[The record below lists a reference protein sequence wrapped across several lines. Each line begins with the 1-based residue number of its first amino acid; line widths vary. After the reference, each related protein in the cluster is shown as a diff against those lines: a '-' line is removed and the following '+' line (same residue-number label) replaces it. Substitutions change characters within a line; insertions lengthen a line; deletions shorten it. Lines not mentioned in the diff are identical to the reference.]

1 MKKLGHILLIL
12 AIAINSWAQNTAE
25 TPSTL
30 DDADI
35 IPAPEVEVSKPYVEP
50 EPIPEPTP
58 TSTPVPTPTP
68 SPTPETVLKTVDLP
82 HDKVQDDIAKEHDL
96 WDPDFLLQVE
106 ERKEEADDPTKSY
119 FERSY
124 LGISRRV
131 VRLANSVD
139 SIFGDQRAVDEYD
152 GSTLRITQN
161 ALLSESG
168 FSTQDLQLSLNLQ
181 LPNLHDLEKR
191 AKAAI
196 TSDSVDEG
204 ESQEQV
210 SEEFKKQNPWEFRHE
225 SGVRTRWPASYFTQV
240 RARRNYLTMAV
251 VHHLLLQL
259 GWDSE
264 TEWEQKTSLSS
275 DYAINRDFLFRFLNE
290 ANWAMTNHLFGTIHG
305 PSVIQKIDDSSA
317 ISYDA
322 RFTTKFEGDDWYINN
337 YTLGSTYRKAFWG
350 RRFFFELK
358 PEMSWPKWDRHGFN
372 WNIYMSFEL
381 LFGRAS

>member
-1 MKKLGHILLIL
+1 MPTPTP
-12 AIAINSWAQNTAE
+12 NPEPTAE
-25 TPSTL
+25 
-30 DDADI
+30 A
-35 IPAPEVEVSKPYVEP
+35 IPEPVP

-58 TSTPVPTPTP
+58 
-68 SPTPETVLKTVDLP
+68 SPTPIMRTEELP

-106 ERKEEADDPTKSY
+106 EPKEEVDDPTKGY

-124 LGISRRV
+124 LGVSRRV
-131 VRLANSVD
+131 VRLANNVD

-152 GSTLRITQN
+152 GSTLRVTQN
-161 ALLSESG
+161 ALLNENG

-181 LPNLHDLEKR
+181 LPNLHDLERR

-196 TSDSVDEG
+196 TNSSSEEG
-204 ESQEQV
+204 ETQEQV
-210 SEEFKKQNPWEFRHE
+210 SEEFKKQNPWEFRQE
-225 SGVRTRWPASYFTQV
+225 SGIRTRWPASYFSQL

-251 VHHLLLQL
+251 VHHLLLQV
-259 GWDSE
+259 GWDSD

-275 DYAINRDFLFRFLNE
+275 DYAINRDLLFRFLNE

-305 PSVIQKIDDSSA
+305 PSLIQKIDDSSA

-322 RFTTKFEGDDWYINN
+322 RFTTNFEADNWYINN

-358 PEMSWPKWDRHGFN
+358 PEMSWPKSDRHGFN